1 MGAHGGG
8 WWVWQL
14 VNGEEVVVGGGR
26 DFGSKRVFVS
36 FGFSSKKVFVQQEQN
51 TKYTDHGRR
60 PPPPP
65 YECLREVNNPAL
77 NIAPRGRNLP
87 LIFHFV

>member
-1 MGAHGGG
+1 MGGAHGGG

-36 FGFSSKKVFVQQEQN
+36 FGFSSKKVFVSFGSCRF
-51 TKYTDHGRR
+51 TYLW
-60 PPPPP
+60 
-65 YECLREVNNPAL
+65 Y
-77 NIAPRGRNLP
+77 
-87 LIFHFV
+87 FF